1 MWVVL
6 HGADMGVQVRC
17 PLCSYNRVPERF
29 DARELV
35 AKDVRSLG
43 GNDGFEHVEIE
54 PPEEVRQRIERA
66 IAELY
71 HRYVTVDPFVP
82 RYDLDNRVSYRGES
96 MQKVSFRGVTTNVK
110 IN

>member
-1 MWVVL
+1 
-6 HGADMGVQVRC
+6 MGVQVRC
-17 PLCSYNRVPERF
+17 PLCGYNRVPERF
-29 DARELV
+29 GARELI

-54 PPEEVRQRIERA
+54 PPEEARRRTEVA

-71 HRYVTVDPFVP
+71 HRYVTVDPFLP
-82 RYDLDNRVSYRGES
+82 RYDVENSVSFGEES
-96 MQKVSFRGVTTNVK
+96 TQKVNFNEVDYNVR